1 METKKQTPDLRNL
14 PKPIEPPKLPTLQEL
29 FEDNI
34 ELAGKSEGLN
44 AILNSPPPEKWI
56 KEHPFIPG
64 WKYLPID
71 KVEYLLAKIFKRSNI
86 AVRKTGML
94 MNSVECTVRV
104 WYFDPSIGKMV
115 YHDGVGACELQT
127 VAKTGALKM
136 DMSNVSRGAVS
147 MALPI
152 AKTLAI
158 KDATDH
164 IGKIFGRDLNRK
176 DVLPFTPDADLMN
189 RYDKAMSNEKT
200 N

>member
-1 METKKQTPDLRNL
+1 METTNATKKTPTL
-14 PKPIEPPKLPTLQEL
+14 PKIQEPPKLPTLAEL
-29 FEDNI
+29 FADDI

-44 AILNSPPPEKWI
+44 AILNTPPPEKWI

-71 KVEYLLAKIFKRSNI
+71 KVEYLLNKIFKRSNI

-94 MNSVECTVRV
+94 MNSIECTVRV
-104 WYFDPSIGKMV
+104 WYFNPAAGKMV
-115 YHDGVGACELQT
+115 YQDGVGACELQT
-127 VAKTGALKM
+127 KKDSGPLKM
-136 DMSNVSRGAVS
+136 DMSNVARGAVS

-152 AKTLAI
+152 AKTLAV

-176 DVLPFTPDADLMN
+176 DVLPFSPDIELIN
-189 RYDKAMSNEKT
+189 RYDKAMSDGKN